1 MRRIEARQPGQLEEK
16 KESEL
21 EKEKKNLTCGITKVR
36 LMLKIYSRFNPTA
49 DSSTRISSAFL
60 LV

>member
-1 MRRIEARQPGQLEEK
+1 MRRIVARQPGLLEEK

-21 EKEKKNLTCGITKVR
+21 EKEKKKSDCGITKVW

-49 DSSTRISSAFL
+49 DSSTRISSAFR

>member
-1 MRRIEARQPGQLEEK
+1 MRKIVARQPGLLEEK

-21 EKEKKNLTCGITKVR
+21 EKKNLTCVITKVR
-36 LMLKIYSRFNPTA
+36 LMLKIYSRINPTA

-60 LV
+60 